1 MLVKK
6 KINSHCQ
13 GRKKTQATKQQG
25 VIQIFLLLLFP
36 TEEKVELLTVILVLV
51 EQLVF
56 IFKHEIAIACCFPSC
71 FPCTSQNIFMYIRKS
86 IMGKQKHFQNTSRER
101 HEVILMIF
109 LILFYF

>member
-71 FPCTSQNIFMYIRKS
+71 FPCTSQNIFYVYTEKYYGKTEAFSKYFKRK
-86 IMGKQKHFQNTSRER
+86 T
-101 HEVILMIF
+101 
-109 LILFYF
+109 